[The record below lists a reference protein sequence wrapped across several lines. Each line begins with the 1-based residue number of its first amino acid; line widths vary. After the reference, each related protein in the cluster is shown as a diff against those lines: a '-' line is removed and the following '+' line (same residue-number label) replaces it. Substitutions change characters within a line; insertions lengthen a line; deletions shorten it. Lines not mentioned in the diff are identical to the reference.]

1 MTRPFFSSLQPAVE
15 HVLRSAHVQSASLF
29 GQVLRDELTEIPQL
43 IPHTIPQNRSLHEL
57 YELRARYLDW
67 ELGTG
72 YLGFFAKNDG
82 TRYTF
87 TRRLEVVQQMLARYT
102 EGSSNNTNITNG
114 MYARDDQHRESDT
127 LRFTG
132 EKNRTLRILEIG
144 CGAGLLC
151 FDLAHSAKTVVGI
164 DISHFVLDFA
174 NNVKEYLQCDNV
186 FFQQGDAEHLA
197 FADNT
202 FDIVVCSEV
211 LEHVLEPQRALAEM
225 RRITKLDGTV
235 ILTTPCAISLSDVCM
250 NLLRLICPSIESEK
264 DVHFDKKTYL
274 ALQRQGKQHN
284 TETFLR
290 VHTRFHY
297 KKLLTM
303 IQHTGFEVQQAVGA
317 VFAFP
322 PHYQVFYRYC
332 PAFLFPAIRAMEALL
347 NRMHVFQRF
356 GSVTTCFRLAPG

>member
-1 MTRPFFSSLQPAVE
+1 M
-15 HVLRSAHVQSASLF
+15 QSASLF
-29 GQVLRDELTEIPQL
+29 GQMLRDELAEIPQL
-43 IPHTIPQNRSLHEL
+43 IPHTIPQNRSLHDL
-57 YELRARYLDW
+57 YELRARHLDW

-72 YLGFFAKNDG
+72 YLGFFAKNAG

-87 TRRLEVVQQMLARYT
+87 TRRLEVVQQMLAQYT
-102 EGSSNNTNITNG
+102 GESSNNTNIPNE
-114 MYARDDQHRESDT
+114 RDAFRCTE
-127 LRFTG
+127 
-132 EKNRTLRILEIG
+132 EKHRTLRILEIG

-151 FDLAHSAKTVVGI
+151 FDLARSAKTVVGI

-174 NNVKEYLQCDNV
+174 NKVKEYLHCDNV
-186 FFQQGDAEHLA
+186 FFQPGDAEHLA
-197 FADNT
+197 FDDDS
-202 FDIVVCSEV
+202 FDVVVCSEV
-211 LEHVLEPQRALAEM
+211 LEHLIEPQRALAEM
-225 RRITKLDGTV
+225 RRVLKKEGTL
-235 ILTTPCAISLSDVCM
+235 ILTTPCAVSFSDMCM
-250 NLLRLICPSIESEK
+250 NLMRLIRPSIESEK

-290 VHTRFHY
+290 VHTRFHH

-303 IQHTGFEVQQAVGA
+303 IHHTGFEVRQAVGA

-332 PAFLFPAIRAMEALL
+332 PAFLLPAIRAMEALL

-356 GSVTTCFRLAPG
+356 GSVTTCFHLKPTEF

>member
-1 MTRPFFSSLQPAVE
+1 MTRPFISSLQPAVE
-15 HVLRSAHVQSASLF
+15 HVLRSSHVQFASLF
-29 GQVLRDELTEIPQL
+29 GQMLRDELAEIPQL
-43 IPHTIPQNRSLHEL
+43 ISHAAPQNRSLHEL

-72 YLGFFAKNDG
+72 YLGFFAKNAG

-87 TRRLEVVQQMLARYT
+87 TRRMEIVLQMLAQ
-102 EGSSNNTNITNG
+102 
-114 MYARDDQHRESDT
+114 ALQ
-127 LRFTG
+127 
-132 EKNRTLRILEIG
+132 EKQEQGDALRILEIG

-151 FDLAHSAKTVVGI
+151 FELARSAKIVVGL

-174 NNVKEYLQCDNV
+174 NRVKDYLDCDNV

-197 FADNT
+197 FDHDT
-202 FDIVVCSEV
+202 FDVVICSEV
-211 LEHVLEPQRALAEM
+211 LEHLIEPQQALTEM
-225 RRITKLDGTV
+225 RRVLKKDGTL
-235 ILTTPCAISLSDVCM
+235 ILTTPCAVSFSDMCM
-250 NLLRLICPSIESEK
+250 NLVRLVRPSIESEK
-264 DVHFDKKTYL
+264 DVHFDKKTYF
-274 ALQRQGKQHN
+274 ALQREGKQHN

-303 IQHTGFEVQQAVGA
+303 IQHTGFEVQQAVGT

-332 PAFLFPAIRAMEALL
+332 PALLLPAVRAMENLL
-347 NRMHVFQRF
+347 NRMYVFQRF
-356 GSVTTCFRLAPG
+356 GSVTTCFRLKPTEF